1 MAPSEPFDGTGAE
14 VARANLL
21 LDPPLIAER
30 VPYLE
35 VDPLLEAFA
44 RRMMAKKRDL
54 RPATAKVAR
63 ELLDLIDKDR
73 EAAAAALGVP
83 VAAAREPM
91 TTQPQAP
98 IRPHT
103 TNDTFPPPCR

>member
-1 MAPSEPFDGTGAE
+1 MLCGKLPFVGSGAE
-14 VARANLL
+14 VAWANLL
-21 LDPPLIAER
+21 LDPPMISER

-63 ELLDLIDKDR
+63 ELLDLIEKDR

-83 VAAAREPM
+83 LSALASRWPRNRTRRFV
-91 TTQPQAP
+91 
-98 IRPHT
+98 
-103 TNDTFPPPCR
+103 

>member
-1 MAPSEPFDGTGAE
+1 MLSGKLPFDGNGAE

-21 LDPPLIAER
+21 LDPPMIADR

-35 VDPLLEAFA
+35 VDPLLEAFS
-44 RRMMAKKRDL
+44 RRMMMKKRDL

-63 ELLDLIDKDR
+63 DLLELIVKDR

-83 VAAAREPM
+83 LASRVPH
-91 TTQPQAP
+91 TTQPLAP
-98 IRPHT
+98 RHVG
-103 TNDTFPPPCR
+103 DY